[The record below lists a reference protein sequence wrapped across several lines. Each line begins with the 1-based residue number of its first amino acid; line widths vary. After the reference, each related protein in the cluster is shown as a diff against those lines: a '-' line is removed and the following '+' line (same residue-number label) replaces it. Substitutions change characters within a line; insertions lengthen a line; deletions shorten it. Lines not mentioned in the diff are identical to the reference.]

1 MFSLA
6 TVTLNYLCAGVI
18 ALSAQEPSPFGHSRH
33 GEAFDEGPRQAAYL
47 MTGMSDQVHMPIAGL
62 SAAAQAFFD
71 QGLTQLHGFWYFEA
85 ERSFRQVAKL
95 QPDCAM
101 AYWGMT
107 LANVESPERAIGLI
121 AKALTHAS
129 ALPRQEQL
137 WVDAWAAWYQV
148 DAAARAELQS
158 GDTARVKAAT
168 ETLTKAYTEP
178 SREEKERRDKQLVKD
193 IGTIVHEF
201 PDETEAKALLAV
213 HIWQASNWGSGVPI
227 VSHVAVDAL
236 LDQVFDKAPLHPARH
251 YRIHLWDQE
260 AAARAL
266 PSAALLGSTAP
277 GIAHQWHM
285 AGHIYAKLDR
295 HDQAGWQQEASSR
308 VDHAHM
314 RRDRVMPF
322 LIHNYGHNQGWMSE
336 SLSHQGRVEEALEI
350 AKNMVE
356 LPRHPKYNK
365 IDDWGGIAAEARG
378 RLAALVEDHQLW
390 ETALEL
396 DRAGYLEPGGDLR
409 GEIMRLSTLGR
420 ASFRLGRTAEGEAIV
435 AEAAA
440 LLPRARA
447 ERAQAVDA
455 AEDEAIAQHVEM
467 SKIDESLANAQRQA
481 TDVVRA
487 VLDLQ
492 QELEA
497 ERLLA
502 AGDAAAALAIFEKIE
517 GYPPALM
524 ADVKL
529 TAGQAQAA
537 VDLLEPLVREK
548 PNQFETLAR
557 LVLAYRAAAN
567 PDHADALAQ
576 REAELAKMPGASGPL
591 AQRLGLP
598 PARAVTLA
606 DFPADFGTRPDLATL
621 GPKTW
626 QPWAAPASDVPIQ
639 AGRPTLVVFYLGFEC
654 LHCIEQLRA
663 LAPQAAAFAELG
675 IDVVAVGTDTAE
687 SVAEAL
693 TAMDPADRFRFA
705 LFADPSQRAFHQW
718 RCYDDFEDMP
728 LHGTFLVDAHG
739 KVRWQDISYEPF
751 TEIAWLVEESRRL
764 LALPVATPLAEGQ

>member
-1 MFSLA
+1 MLPLA
-6 TVTLNYLCAGVI
+6 PCLAQFLCAGVF
-18 ALSAQEPSPFGHSRH
+18 ALAAQEPDPFGHSRH

-47 MTGMSDQVHMPIAGL
+47 MEGMSPQVHLAVAGL
-62 SAAAQAFFD
+62 SAEAQAFFD
-71 QGLTQLHGFWYFEA
+71 QGLTQLHGFWFFEA

-107 LANVESPERAIGLI
+107 LANVESPERAIALI
-121 AKALTHAS
+121 AKALTHAA

-137 WVDAWAAWYQV
+137 WVDAWAAWFQV

-158 GDTARVKAAT
+158 GDAARVKAAT
-168 ETLTKAYTEP
+168 EALTKNFVKP
-178 SREEKERRDKQLVKD
+178 SKEEKERRDKQLVKD
-193 IGTIVHEF
+193 VGTIVHEF

-213 HIWQASNWGSGVPI
+213 HIWHAYDWGGGVPI

-236 LDQVFDKAPLHPARH
+236 LDQVFDKAPNHPAHH

-260 AAARAL
+260 DGARAL
-266 PSAALLGSTAP
+266 RSAAILGTTAP

-285 AGHIYAKLDR
+285 AGHIYAKLNR
-295 HDQAGWQQEASSR
+295 HGEAGWQQEASSR

-336 SLSHQGRVEEALEI
+336 SLSHQGRVAEALEI

-396 DRAGYLEPGGDLR
+396 DRAGYLETGGDLR

-420 ASFRLGRTAEGEAIV
+420 ASFRLGRTAEAEALV

-455 AEDEAIAQHVEM
+455 AEDASIEKGLES
-467 SKIDESLANAQRQA
+467 SKIDEALGNAQRQA

-492 QELEA
+492 KELEA

-502 AGDAAAALAIFEKIE
+502 AGDAAAAIAIFEKIE
-517 GYPPALM
+517 GYPPTLL
-524 ADVKL
+524 ADAKL
-529 TAGQAQAA
+529 SAGQAQAA
-537 VDLLEPLVREK
+537 VELLEPKVKEEPMR
-548 PNQFETLAR
+548 FETLAR
-557 LVLAYRAAAN
+557 LVLAQRAAAD
-567 PDHADALAQ
+567 PAQADALAQ
-576 REAELAKMPGASGPL
+576 REAELAKMPAASGPL

-598 PARAVTLA
+598 APREVTLA
-606 DFPADFGTRPDLATL
+606 DFPADFGTRPDLTTL

-626 QPWAAPASDVPIQ
+626 QPWSAPVSEVPIQ
-639 AGRPTLVVFYLGFEC
+639 PGKPTLVVFYLGFEC

-663 LAPQAAAFAELG
+663 LAPQAGAFAELG
-675 IDVVAVGTDTAE
+675 VDVMAIGTDTPE
-687 SVAEAL
+687 RLAL
-693 TAMDPADRFRFA
+693 TLAEMDPAERFPFP
-705 LFADPSQRAFHQW
+705 LLADPLQRAFRAW
-718 RCYDDFEDMP
+718 RCYDDFESMP

-739 KVRWQDISYEPF
+739 KVRWQDISYQPF
-751 TEIAWLVEESRRL
+751 TEIEWLVGETKRL
-764 LALPVATPLAEGQ
+764 LALPVVTLAQGQ

>member
-6 TVTLNYLCAGVI
+6 TVTLNFLCAGVFT
-18 ALSAQEPSPFGHSRH
+18 LTAQEPAPFGHSQH
-33 GEAFDEGPRQAAYL
+33 GEAFDEGPRSAAYL
-47 MTGMSDQVHMPIAGL
+47 MEGMSPQVHLPIAGL
-62 SAAAQAFFD
+62 SAAAQSFFD

-107 LANVESPERAIGLI
+107 LANVESPERAVGLI
-121 AKALTHAS
+121 AKALTHAA

-158 GDTARVKAAT
+158 GDAARVKAAT
-168 ETLTKAYTEP
+168 EALTKAFTEP
-178 SREEKERRDKQLVKD
+178 SKDEKERRDKQLVKD

-213 HIWQASNWGSGVPI
+213 HIWHAYNWGGGVPI

-260 AAARAL
+260 DAARAL

-336 SLSHQGRVEEALEI
+336 SLSHQGRVTEALEI

-356 LPRHPKYNK
+356 LPRHPQYNRVSE
-365 IDDWGGIAAEARG
+365 GGDIARYARA
-378 RLAALVEDHQLW
+378 RLTGLVEDHELW

-396 DRAGYLEPGGDLR
+396 DRAGYLEPGEDVR
-409 GEIMRLSTLGR
+409 GEVSRLSTVGR
-420 ASFRLGRTAEGEAIV
+420 ALFRLGRTAEAEAIV
-435 AEAAA
+435 ADAAA

-447 ERAQAVDA
+447 ERAQAVDK
-455 AEDEAIAQHVEM
+455 AEDEAITQNAER

-497 ERLLA
+497 EQLLA

-529 TAGQAQAA
+529 MAGQAQAA
-537 VDLLEPLVREK
+537 VDLLEPLVREE
-548 PNQFETLAR
+548 PMRFETLAR

-567 PDHADALAQ
+567 PAQADALAQ
-576 REAELAKMPGASGPL
+576 REAELAKMPAASGPL

-598 PARAVTLA
+598 ASRAVTPA
-606 DFPADFGTRPDLATL
+606 DFPADFGTRPDLSTL

-626 QPWAAPASDVPIQ
+626 QPWSAPVSEVPL
-639 AGRPTLVVFYLGFEC
+639 APGKPTLVVFYLGFEC

-663 LAPQAAAFAELG
+663 LAPQAGAFADLG
-675 IDVVAVGTDTAE
+675 VDVVAIGTDTPE
-687 SVAEAL
+687 RLAL
-693 TAMDPADRFRFA
+693 TLAEMDPAERFPFR
-705 LFADPSQRAFHQW
+705 LLADPAQRAFRQW

-739 KVRWQDISYEPF
+739 KVRWQDISYQPF
-751 TEIAWLVEESRRL
+751 TEIEWLVGESKRL
-764 LALPVATPLAEGQ
+764 LALSVVTLAQGQ